1 MSERPEDNA
10 SSTQLYYIWVDRYN
24 SSGFGENTVI
34 VNGTGADALFL
45 FNPHT
50 EQFTTVRVPYP
61 LQYNSRGS
69 DARID
74 DPNAGWKGRGI
85 WSMYSS
91 SSAMLT
97 ETKRPSLVYMQLRV
111 CRESPVKGDK
121 MP

>member
-1 MSERPEDNA
+1 M
-10 SSTQLYYIWVDRYN
+10 
-24 SSGFGENTVI
+24 I

-45 FNPHT
+45 FNPQT

-69 DARID
+69 DARVD

-97 ETKRPSLVYMQLRV
+97 ETKRPSLVYMQLRP
-111 CRESPVKGDK
+111 SPLA
-121 MP
+121 P